1 MLLLSVVPASV
12 ARSGA
17 ESQRPP
23 AQVELSLSFTI
34 DRTTTECNLA
44 VPPTISGTMLLSI
57 DFVAGTVVGSL
68 EGEGSGEQGI
78 PSSCTGRDGTDIYRA
93 STTFSGTITRDAE
106 DPLVGGLLEGFVDA
120 TTGEFVAHAIIDIEG
135 SGSHG
140 IPGLQ
145 YSCPGVSGMQSE
157 CPIGEAVSPQP
168 ATISGR
174 IQTGQEPV
182 VEIDWY
188 TNFCAVVSPDGVVFG
203 RTGCP
208 TLGSSHDVG
217 VLSSTPA
224 ANADPV
230 ITDMRHDPLNPV
242 VGEAVTLVAVATDAD
257 GDPLGYEW
265 SGGGLA
271 ATGAE
276 VSWQADRAGDI
287 VLTVV
292 VADGMGGTAS
302 DVMTVPVFEQ
312 QPAEEADAE
321 EANGVEPDDD
331 TGVFDPGVDDAAA
344 PGVRPD
350 EPTDVAGSDEAQ
362 GAPSVEAAAEDDGL
376 PIPAIVVML
385 VALLLLAGAL
395 GLALALGSFGK
406 ALELARRIVW
416 IPERAHVST
425 TPPAELLGRS
435 TGQTAV
441 PSRNVSL
448 VDAEG
453 RPIATLVSGTSYP
466 VGGTVSGWT
475 QVELPDGTKGWTRD
489 DNLAFSIEP
498 VPGTP
503 PGLPHETP
511 LATVDLPGSTQG
523 YDVTGR
529 VKTDPVPAGR
539 YLTTGVGED
548 GFTSLFN
555 PDGTDAGTISNVDNP
570 TLHRTRYWRR
580 FNVLVPAGGQNFDL
594 QPLPAGTYLTGPKTP
609 AGTPVY
615 HPESGRY
622 LGLRT

>member
-1 MLLLSVVPASV
+1 MRSVGRLAALLAMLPLSVVPASV

-140 IPGLQ
+140 IPGVQ
-145 YSCPGVSGMQSE
+145 YSCPGVSGLHSE
-157 CPIGEAVSPQP
+157 CPIGEAISPQP

-182 VEIDWY
+182 I
-188 TNFCAVVSPDGVVFG
+188 
-203 RTGCP
+203 
-208 TLGSSHDVG
+208 
-217 VLSSTPA
+217 
-224 ANADPV
+224 
-230 ITDMRHDPLNPV
+230 
-242 VGEAVTLVAVATDAD
+242 
-257 GDPLGYEW
+257 
-265 SGGGLA
+265 
-271 ATGAE
+271 
-276 VSWQADRAGDI
+276 
-287 VLTVV
+287 
-292 VADGMGGTAS
+292 
-302 DVMTVPVFEQ
+302 
-312 QPAEEADAE
+312 
-321 EANGVEPDDD
+321 
-331 TGVFDPGVDDAAA
+331 
-344 PGVRPD
+344 
-350 EPTDVAGSDEAQ
+350 
-362 GAPSVEAAAEDDGL
+362 
-376 PIPAIVVML
+376 
-385 VALLLLAGAL
+385 
-395 GLALALGSFGK
+395 
-406 ALELARRIVW
+406 
-416 IPERAHVST
+416 
-425 TPPAELLGRS
+425 
-435 TGQTAV
+435 
-441 PSRNVSL
+441 
-448 VDAEG
+448 
-453 RPIATLVSGTSYP
+453 
-466 VGGTVSGWT
+466 
-475 QVELPDGTKGWTRD
+475 
-489 DNLAFSIEP
+489 
-498 VPGTP
+498 
-503 PGLPHETP
+503 
-511 LATVDLPGSTQG
+511 
-523 YDVTGR
+523 
-529 VKTDPVPAGR
+529 
-539 YLTTGVGED
+539 ED